1 MKKSYTF
8 ILFVILILFSV
19 FMFVSL
25 YNRSTVAID
34 LNKAIKDAYDVEII
48 EVYTENL
55 FELKEYREWEDIGFD
70 VSAFEKDYPD
80 EEDQVSIQ
88 VLYVSTDQGEKL
100 VYSYPVG
107 YKQRSQPLFI
117 DLVETNIGMSQDEM
131 MDLIKDVDDLSSL
144 RDSITTKQ
152 YFMLPAFRTALNAFE
167 GFGDIL
173 DEKMQDVIFFQT
185 YDDVYVF
192 FVYKNVFYVTHI
204 VNRDDLICVYPYQ
217 LNLVDFINVLDAA

>member
-1 MKKSYTF
+1 
-8 ILFVILILFSV
+8 
-19 FMFVSL
+19 MFVSL

-88 VLYVSTDQGEKL
+88 VLYVLTDQGEKL

-131 MDLIKDVDDLSSL
+131 MDLIKDMDDLSSL
-144 RDSITTKQ
+144 RNSIITNQ
-152 YFMLPAFRTALNAFE
+152 YFMLPAFRTGLNAFE
-167 GFGDIL
+167 GLGDIL
-173 DEKMQDVIFFQT
+173 GEKMQDVIFFQT
-185 YDDVYVF
+185 YDDTYIF
-192 FVYKNVFYVTHI
+192 FVYKNVFYITHI
-204 VNRDDLICVYPYQ
+204 MSQDDLVCVYPNQ
-217 LNLVDFINVLDAA
+217 LNLIDFINVLDAQ